1 MVKRKEQEELERQ
14 VLAQNPELKDQKGK
28 SSNETRKKRPL
39 ENSKPGTETEDIE
52 GQPEMA
58 VTSAIAGGGN
68 MKHNVKKTNKKQADL
83 DENAADDEDNELEG
97 DQEEKESEEES
108 EGEKE
113 E

>member
-1 MVKRKEQEELERQ
+1 MKEQ
-14 VLAQNPELKDQKGK
+14 KQKAANDK
-28 SSNETRKKRPL
+28 KKRPTR

-68 MKHNVKKTNKKQADL
+68 MKHNPKKTNKKQADL

-97 DQEEKESEEES
+97 D
-108 EGEKE
+108 
-113 E
+113 